1 MKSRIGTR
9 DHLVAAMCAQ
19 SAVGR
24 RERRQ
29 RCKVPTMQ
37 TSNALNP
44 QSPQARAIYD
54 LAIPSTIIFALIFV
68 IVTGAII
75 YAIFRFRGRAGEV
88 DPKQIPGNRSV
99 EIAWTIIPFLIVI
112 LLLAM
117 TISAMNRAD
126 PPPAPSP
133 DLVVTGHQFWWQAD
147 YPRSGVITAN
157 EIHIP
162 TGKPL
167 SVRLESKDVL
177 HEFWVPELTRK
188 MSNVPGQPNHIWLQ
202 ADKPGTYIGQCSE
215 FCGTQHAWMRILVVA
230 DEPSK
235 FEEWQ
240 RAQLQPGQAPTSD
253 ATAKGLA
260 LFQTST
266 CINCHAIRGVAGADL
281 RVAPDLT
288 HVGSRRQLAA
298 GIIENTPTNMRL
310 WLKSPQHIKPGALM
324 PDFNF
329 TDEQLDQLA
338 AYLSTLQ

>member
-1 MKSRIGTR
+1 M
-9 DHLVAAMCAQ
+9 H
-19 SAVGR
+19 
-24 RERRQ
+24 
-29 RCKVPTMQ
+29 P
-37 TSNALNP
+37 SNALDP
-44 QSPQARAIYD
+44 HSPQARAIYD
-54 LAIPSTIIFALIFV
+54 LGIVSTIVFIFIFLIV
-68 IVTGAII
+68 AGAIV
-75 YAIFRFRGRAGEV
+75 YAIFRFRAREGEPE
-88 DPKQIPGNRSV
+88 PKQFAGSEKV
-99 EIAWTIIPFLIVI
+99 EIIWTAIPFLSVVF
-112 LLLAM
+112 LFVLTLRG
-117 TISAMNRAD
+117 MNRAD

-133 DLVVTGHQFWWQAD
+133 DLVVTGHQFWWEAQ
-147 YPRSGVITAN
+147 YPATGAITAN

-230 DEPSK
+230 EEPSK

-240 RAQLQPGQAPTSD
+240 RAQLQPGLAATSD

-288 HVGSRRQLAA
+288 HVGSRKQLGAS
-298 GIIENTPTNMRL
+298 ILENTPANMHR
-310 WLKSPQHIKPGALM
+310 WIKNPQAIKPGALM

-329 TDEQLDQLA
+329 TDEQLNQLSE
-338 AYLSTLQ
+338 YLSTLR

>member
-1 MKSRIGTR
+1 M
-9 DHLVAAMCAQ
+9 H
-19 SAVGR
+19 
-24 RERRQ
+24 
-29 RCKVPTMQ
+29 
-37 TSNALNP
+37 TSNALDP

-54 LAIPSTIIFALIFV
+54 LGIVATIVFVLIFV
-68 IVTGAII
+68 VVAGGIA
-75 YAIFRFRGRAGEV
+75 YAIFRFRGREGEPDPNQFAGSE
-88 DPKQIPGNRSV
+88 KV
-99 EIAWTIIPFLIVI
+99 EIIWTVIPFLIVVF
-112 LLLAM
+112 LFVLTLRG
-117 TISAMNRAD
+117 MNRAD

-147 YPRSGVITAN
+147 YPASGVVTAN

-162 TGKPL
+162 AGKPL
-167 SVRLESKDVL
+167 SVLLDSKDVL
-177 HEFWVPELTRK
+177 HEFWVPKLTRK
-188 MSNVPGQPNHIWLQ
+188 MTTVPGQLNHIWLQ
-202 ADKPGTYIGQCSE
+202 ADKPGIYIGQCSE

-253 ATAKGLA
+253 ATVKGLA
-260 LFQTST
+260 LFKTST
-266 CINCHAIRGVAGADL
+266 CISCHAIRGIAGADL

-288 HVGSRRQLAA
+288 HVGSRKQLGT
-298 GIIENTPTNMRL
+298 GILENTPANMRL

-329 TDEQLDQLA
+329 TDEQLDQLS

>member
-1 MKSRIGTR
+1 
-9 DHLVAAMCAQ
+9 
-19 SAVGR
+19 
-24 RERRQ
+24 
-29 RCKVPTMQ
+29 
-37 TSNALNP
+37 
-44 QSPQARAIYD
+44 
-54 LAIPSTIIFALIFV
+54 
-68 IVTGAII
+68 
-75 YAIFRFRGRAGEV
+75 
-88 DPKQIPGNRSV
+88 V

-147 YPRSGVITAN
+147 YPASGVITAN

-188 MSNVPGQPNHIWLQ
+188 MTNVPGQPNHIWLQ

-240 RAQLQPGQAPTSD
+240 RAQLQPGQAATSD

-288 HVGSRRQLAA
+288 HVASRKQLGA
-298 GIIENTPTNMRL
+298 GILENTPANMRL

-324 PDFNF
+324 PDFNL
-329 TDEQLDQLA
+329 TDEQLDQLS

>member
-1 MKSRIGTR
+1 
-9 DHLVAAMCAQ
+9 
-19 SAVGR
+19 
-24 RERRQ
+24 
-29 RCKVPTMQ
+29 
-37 TSNALNP
+37 
-44 QSPQARAIYD
+44 
-54 LAIPSTIIFALIFV
+54 
-68 IVTGAII
+68 
-75 YAIFRFRGRAGEV
+75 
-88 DPKQIPGNRSV
+88 V

-147 YPRSGVITAN
+147 YPASGVITAN

-188 MSNVPGQPNHIWLQ
+188 MTNVPGQPNHIWLQ

-240 RAQLQPGQAPTSD
+240 RAQLQPGQAATSD
-253 ATAKGLA
+253 ATAKGLV

-266 CINCHAIRGVAGADL
+266 CINCHAIRGVTGADL

-288 HVGSRRQLAA
+288 HVGSRKQLGA
-298 GIIENTPTNMRL
+298 GILENTPANMRL

-338 AYLSTLQ
+338 EYLSTLQ